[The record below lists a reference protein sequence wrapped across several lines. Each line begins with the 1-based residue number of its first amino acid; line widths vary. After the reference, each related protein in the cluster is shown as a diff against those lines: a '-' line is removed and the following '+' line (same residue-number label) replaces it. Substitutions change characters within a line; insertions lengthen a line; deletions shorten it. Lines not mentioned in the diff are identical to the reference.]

1 MHNTALKNEKGGMVM
16 GKGSK
21 GEKSSL
27 LFLIPKGQIFTP
39 KQNGKLT

>member
-1 MHNTALKNEKGGMVM
+1 M

-21 GEKSSL
+21 GEKSMPVQRLASL

-39 KQNGKLT
+39 KQNEKLT